1 MNGYFAALEQEL
13 IAAAERLR
21 TAPDLSGETARR
33 RRRGGRR
40 MRLAAATLGLV
51 VIAGVPAAAVTGVFR
66 PHREADGLVRL
77 TKRVTIAGG
86 TTPDGRHW
94 ELLSSQ
100 SDLGFC
106 FGIRLPIGVPGDD
119 GTYVGEGCGKPPPGS
134 FTISTV
140 SGGSLRQN
148 GLAYGMAPDGATR
161 VRVKARGI
169 EVTVETVDDRI
180 GLDGRFYVAEL
191 PTHKSF
197 GPTTVVA
204 LDDDGVVLGETG
216 IG

>member
-1 MNGYFAALEQEL
+1 MTGYFAGLEREL

-21 TAPDLSGETARR
+21 NVPDASTGSPR
-33 RRRGGRR
+33 RRRGRRR

-77 TKRVTIAGG
+77 TKRVTIAEG
-86 TTPDGRHW
+86 TTLDGRHW
-94 ELLSSQ
+94 ELLASQ

-106 FGIRLPIGVPGDD
+106 FGIRLPVGVRGDD
-119 GTYVGEGCGKPPPGS
+119 GTYVGEGCGGAAPGS
-134 FTISTV
+134 LTV
-140 SGGSLRQN
+140 ATASGGSLRQN

-161 VRVKARGI
+161 VRVRARGLG
-169 EVTVETVDDRI
+169 VAVKTVDDDI
-180 GLDGRFYVAEL
+180 SLDGRFYVAEL

-204 LDDDGVVLGETG
+204 LDGDGVVLGEAG